1 MNTLWGFVTAWF
13 NVPFTALFVLSL
25 LMAVAQVFGLL
36 GEHDSDADADADADA
51 DVDVHVDVDS
61 DIDLDTSGTLDTDH
75 DLDHDGDADSDS
87 DSDAELSPLSLF
99 AFIGVGKAPL
109 AIVLMLLFG
118 ATAVI
123 GWLLNGLAAT
133 MGLANSILAFIA
145 VLLLA
150 LLGGALVSSRLA
162 RIIGRALPP
171 ISSTASLAQDLVG
184 KRGTVLSPYVD
195 GRYGLIRVRDSGG
208 TSINVFGVIA
218 GSDSPIARNSTVVLA
233 SYNPAKKQYLVTKF

>member
-36 GEHDSDADADADADA
+36 GEHNGDADADADAEVDA
-51 DVDVHVDVDS
+51 HVDVDS
-61 DIDLDTSGTLDTDH
+61 DLDTLDTSGTFDTDH
-75 DLDHDGDADSDS
+75 DLDHDGDADGDS
-87 DSDAELSPLSLF
+87 DLSPLSLF

-123 GWLLNGLAAT
+123 GWLLNGLAAAI
-133 MGLANSILAFIA
+133 GLANALPVFIV
-145 VLLLA
+145 VLTLA
-150 LLGGALVSSRLA
+150 LIGGALVSSRMA

-195 GRYGLIRVRDSGG
+195 GRYGLIRVRDAGG

-218 GSDSPIARNSTVVLA
+218 VTDSPIARNSTVVLA
-233 SYNPAKKQYLVTKF
+233 SYDAAKKQYLVVKF